1 MKKPKILRTMKL
13 VSNLLE
19 SMTGIHIFYV
29 FGLLIF
35 LTLFVIIVIRTMRRP
50 AAEMN
55 EIKESI
61 LIDND
66 SEESMIS

>member
-1 MKKPKILRTMKL
+1 M
-13 VSNLLE
+13 SNLLE

-29 FGLLIF
+29 AGLLIF
-35 LTLFVIIVIRTMRRP
+35 LALFLVIVVRTMRRP
-50 AAEMN
+50 SEEMN

>member
-1 MKKPKILRTMKL
+1 MKLKLKAMKL

-29 FGLLIF
+29 AGLLIF
-35 LTLFVIIVIRTMRRP
+35 LTLFVVIVIRTMRRP

>member
-1 MKKPKILRTMKL
+1 MKL
-13 VSNLLE
+13 VSSLLE

-29 FGLLIF
+29 AGLLIF
-35 LTLFVIIVIRTMRRP
+35 LALFVIIVIRTMRRP

-55 EIKESI
+55 EIKKSI

>member
-1 MKKPKILRTMKL
+1 M
-13 VSNLLE
+13 LE

-29 FGLLIF
+29 VGLLIF
-35 LTLFVIIVIRTMRRP
+35 LTLFVVIVIRTMRRP
-50 AAEMN
+50 SAEMN

-66 SEESMIS
+66 SEESMKA

>member
-1 MKKPKILRTMKL
+1 M
-13 VSNLLE
+13 SNLLE

-29 FGLLIF
+29 AGLLIF
-35 LTLFVIIVIRTMRRP
+35 LTLFVIIVVRTMRRP

>member
-1 MKKPKILRTMKL
+1 MKL

-19 SMTGIHIFYV
+19 SMENIHIFYV
-29 FGLLIF
+29 AGLLIF
-35 LTLFVIIVIRTMRRP
+35 FVLFIVILIRTMRRP

-61 LIDND
+61 ITEND
-66 SEESMIS
+66 SEESHIS